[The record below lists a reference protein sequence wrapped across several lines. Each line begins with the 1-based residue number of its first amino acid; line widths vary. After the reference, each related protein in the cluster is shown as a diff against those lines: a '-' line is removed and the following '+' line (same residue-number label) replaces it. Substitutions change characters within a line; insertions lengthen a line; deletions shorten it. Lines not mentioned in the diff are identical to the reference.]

1 MSDFPKA
8 IARVSEG
15 FCPLCDGDLDQDGKC
30 DTCAIGWGLDTS
42 MGASQPMLRP
52 SRSLTP
58 AETKA
63 LFNRPTTSG
72 EDD

>member
-15 FCPLCDGDLDQDGKC
+15 FCPLCDQELTKPEGRCETC
-30 DTCAIGWGLDTS
+30 DVGWDLDTS
-42 MGASQPMLRP
+42 MGASQPMLKP
-52 SRSLTP
+52 SRSLTA

-63 LFNRPTTSG
+63 LFNRG
-72 EDD
+72 DL